1 MAREGVPLGLPVLRR
16 RARRTR
22 ALTGLL
28 TALALVAA
36 AGPGGAA
43 RLKDIASVKGVRDNQ
58 VIGYGLVVGLDG
70 TGDRDNTEFT
80 VQSLSSLLAKMGIG
94 VDVDAIRVRNV
105 AAVMVT
111 ATLPPFAR
119 TGSRLDT
126 VVSSMGDASSLEGG
140 TLLMTPLFGPDG
152 EIYAI
157 AQGPVSVGGFS
168 AGGGGGSGVQKNH
181 PTVGR
186 LAGGA
191 IVEREVPYG
200 IDDKREFQVAL
211 MRPDFT
217 TAERTA
223 RAINQRFGDGT
234 ARPRDAGTLALQVPE
249 VFGADV
255 VRFLAQVEALEVQ
268 PDRAARVVLN
278 ERTGT
283 VVMGADVRVS
293 TVAVSHGS
301 LTVTISA
308 TNQVSQPGAFSPGQ
322 TVVVQNRDVE
332 TFEEESRLNVVEG
345 TSIGD
350 LVRGLNAMGVTPR
363 DLIAILQAIKAAGA
377 LSAELEIL

>member
-1 MAREGVPLGLPVLRR
+1 MGLPVLRR

>member
-1 MAREGVPLGLPVLRR
+1 LGLPLLRR

-22 ALTGLL
+22 TPAGLLTALL

-70 TGDRDNTEFT
+70 TGDRENTEFT

-111 ATLPPFAR
+111 ANLPPFAR

-126 VVSSMGDASSLEGG
+126 VVSSMGDATSLEGG
-140 TLLMTPLFGPDG
+140 TLIMTPLFGPDG
-152 EIYAI
+152 QIYAI

-223 RAINQRFGDGT
+223 RAINQRFGAGT
-234 ARPRDAGTLALQVPE
+234 ARPRDAGTLALQVPDA
-249 VFGADV
+249 FGADV
-255 VRFLAQVEALEVQ
+255 VRFLAQVEALEVE

>member
-1 MAREGVPLGLPVLRR
+1 LGLPVLRR